1 MAHSQRV
8 EADPRPGTASD
19 TGRAA
24 RSTEQAADLRRRAW
38 AKPDLPH
45 PIDGVEAAAR
55 AERNAPTSAL
65 RISLFQVLKRDHQ
78 PDLRT
83 RNGATS
89 IRVQRLAVQ
98 ERVEDSPSLAS
109 RREALSERASRC
121 ARIEAAAETSL
132 AEATFPEASPYGID
146 AVLNREV
153 SWPPAAVEKARD
165 PSEA

>member
-8 EADPRPGTASD
+8 EAGPRPETASD

-24 RSTEQAADLRRRAW
+24 RSTEQAAHLRRWARA
-38 AKPDLPH
+38 KLDLLH
-45 PIDGVEAAAR
+45 PIDAVEAAAR
-55 AERNAPTSAL
+55 AERNTPTSAL
-65 RISLFQVLKRDHQ
+65 RIILLQMLKRDHQ

-109 RREALSERASRC
+109 RREALRERASRR

-132 AEATFPEASPYGID
+132 AEATVPEASPCGID

-165 PSEA
+165 LS

>member
-1 MAHSQRV
+1 VAHPQRV

-24 RSTEQAADLRRRAW
+24 GSTEQAADLRRQAW

-45 PIDGVEAAAR
+45 PIDAVEAAAR
-55 AERNAPTSAL
+55 AERNAVTSAL
-65 RISLFQVLKRDHQ
+65 RISLFQMLKRDHQ

-83 RNGATS
+83 RNGAPS
-89 IRVQRLAVQ
+89 IRVQRLAVR
-98 ERVEDSPSLAS
+98 ERVEDSPNLAS
-109 RREALSERASRC
+109 RRESLRERASRR
-121 ARIEAAAETSL
+121 ARIEAAAETNL

-165 PSEA
+165 PSKA

>member
-8 EADPRPGTASD
+8 EAGPRPETASD

-24 RSTEQAADLRRRAW
+24 RSTEQAAHLRRWARA
-38 AKPDLPH
+38 KLDLLH
-45 PIDGVEAAAR
+45 PIDAVEAAAR
-55 AERNAPTSAL
+55 AERNTPTSAL
-65 RISLFQVLKRDHQ
+65 RIILLQMLKRDHQ

-109 RREALSERASRC
+109 RREALRERASRR

-132 AEATFPEASPYGID
+132 AEATVPEASPCGID

-153 SWPPAAVEKARD
+153 SWPPAAVEQARD
-165 PSEA
+165 LS

>member
-8 EADPRPGTASD
+8 EAGPRPETASD

-24 RSTEQAADLRRRAW
+24 RSTEQAADLRRRAR
-38 AKPDLPH
+38 AKLDLPH
-45 PIDGVEAAAR
+45 PIDAVEAAAR
-55 AERNAPTSAL
+55 AERNTPTSAL
-65 RISLFQVLKRDHQ
+65 RIILLQMLKRDHQ

-109 RREALSERASRC
+109 RREALRERASRR

-132 AEATFPEASPYGID
+132 AEATVPEASPCGID